1 MPAITGV
8 FHNQGNVFR
17 ELSGFCQH
25 KNQAK
30 TENLSVNLELISRC
44 CFEFDFEV
52 AHFFQQPDE

>member
-1 MPAITGV
+1 MPANTGV
-8 FHNQGNVFR
+8 FHNQENIFR

-25 KNQAK
+25 VNQAK
-30 TENLSVNLELISRC
+30 TAIFEMNPELISRC